1 MRAYVFSV
9 FFHTLSLFVFF
20 VFSFGSFIP
29 LSSSL
34 STFRSTYPRR
44 EVFCRIVYVC
54 NSRCY
59 ISQSSTQIFKCYYAK
74 NIRLIRVL
82 FLNYVEQHTQ
92 IIQLRVHRTNA
103 AISMKTNLWECH
115 TITGGRHYL
124 LSLLCE
130 IQ

>member
-44 EVFCRIVYVC
+44 DVFVDSFMSVTVVVT
-54 NSRCY
+54 SRNLRLRF
-59 ISQSSTQIFKCYYAK
+59 SSVTMQK